1 MYKPFRIVIPNPS
14 HLSLRAKR
22 SNLTFLLRIN
32 SVRNLV
38 LSERDCHVAPLLAMT
53 TLKESLNLGK
63 KIVNGGTMNK
73 ATTKIVGAF
82 LIGGLIGASVA
93 LLYAPKSGRETR
105 EDISKAARR
114 IKNKS
119 VDLAGEMIESVNDL
133 TNNVKDNINREK
145 SRISLVRL
153 LFP

>member
-1 MYKPFRIVIPNPS
+1 
-14 HLSLRAKR
+14 
-22 SNLTFLLRIN
+22 
-32 SVRNLV
+32 
-38 LSERDCHVAPLLAMT
+38 
-53 TLKESLNLGK
+53 
-63 KIVNGGTMNK
+63 MNK
-73 ATTKIVGAF
+73 NTTKIAGAF
-82 LIGGLIGASVA
+82 LLGGLIGASVA

-105 EDISKAARR
+105 EDISKTARR

-119 VDLAGEMIESVNDL
+119 VDLAEEMIEGVNDL

>member
-1 MYKPFRIVIPNPS
+1 
-14 HLSLRAKR
+14 
-22 SNLTFLLRIN
+22 
-32 SVRNLV
+32 
-38 LSERDCHVAPLLAMT
+38 
-53 TLKESLNLGK
+53 
-63 KIVNGGTMNK
+63 MNK
-73 ATTKIVGAF
+73 NTTKIAGAF
-82 LIGGLIGASVA
+82 LLGGLIGASVA

-105 EDISKAARR
+105 EDISKTAKR

-119 VDLAGEMIESVNDL
+119 VDLAEEIIEGVNDL

>member
-1 MYKPFRIVIPNPS
+1 
-14 HLSLRAKR
+14 
-22 SNLTFLLRIN
+22 
-32 SVRNLV
+32 
-38 LSERDCHVAPLLAMT
+38 
-53 TLKESLNLGK
+53 
-63 KIVNGGTMNK
+63 MNK
-73 ATTKIVGAF
+73 NTTKIAGAF
-82 LIGGLIGASVA
+82 LLGGLIGASVA

-105 EDISKAARR
+105 KDISKTARR

-119 VDLAGEMIESVNDL
+119 VDLAEEMIEDVNDL

>member
-1 MYKPFRIVIPNPS
+1 
-14 HLSLRAKR
+14 L
-22 SNLTFLLRIN
+22 
-32 SVRNLV
+32 
-38 LSERDCHVAPLLAMT
+38 
-53 TLKESLNLGK
+53 
-63 KIVNGGTMNK
+63 
-73 ATTKIVGAF
+73 
-82 LIGGLIGASVA
+82 GGLIGASVA

-105 EDISKAARR
+105 EDISKTAKL

-119 VDLAGEMIESVNDL
+119 VDLAEEMIEGVNDL

>member
-1 MYKPFRIVIPNPS
+1 
-14 HLSLRAKR
+14 
-22 SNLTFLLRIN
+22 
-32 SVRNLV
+32 
-38 LSERDCHVAPLLAMT
+38 
-53 TLKESLNLGK
+53 
-63 KIVNGGTMNK
+63 MNK
-73 ATTKIVGAF
+73 NTTKIAGAF
-82 LIGGLIGASVA
+82 LLGGLIGASVA

-105 EDISKAARR
+105 KDISKTARR

-119 VDLAGEMIESVNDL
+119 VDLVEEMIEGVNDL

>member
-1 MYKPFRIVIPNPS
+1 
-14 HLSLRAKR
+14 
-22 SNLTFLLRIN
+22 
-32 SVRNLV
+32 
-38 LSERDCHVAPLLAMT
+38 
-53 TLKESLNLGK
+53 
-63 KIVNGGTMNK
+63 MNK
-73 ATTKIVGAF
+73 NTTKIAGAF
-82 LIGGLIGASVA
+82 LLGGLIGASVA

-105 EDISKAARR
+105 EDISKTAKL

-119 VDLAGEMIESVNDL
+119 VDLAEEMIETVNDL

>member
-1 MYKPFRIVIPNPS
+1 
-14 HLSLRAKR
+14 
-22 SNLTFLLRIN
+22 
-32 SVRNLV
+32 
-38 LSERDCHVAPLLAMT
+38 
-53 TLKESLNLGK
+53 
-63 KIVNGGTMNK
+63 MNK
-73 ATTKIVGAF
+73 NTTKIAGAF
-82 LIGGLIGASVA
+82 LLGGLIGASVA

-105 EDISKAARR
+105 EDISKTAKR

-119 VDLAGEMIESVNDL
+119 VDLAEEMIEGVNDL